1 MHGTVMRLY
10 ATPIL
15 FGFAN
20 YVVPLQI
27 GFAGRSGSGGGP
39 ARRGAPLSRNPRSL
53 ASRYPPPS
61 SATVSMGK
69 PEHGEVVDP
78 RPDAVE
84 DAGAAVRQDQP
95 RVRAFPAARGNLP
108 AVEPPVANPS
118 PRGWWNPATIAALL
132 RPRVAE

>member
-1 MHGTVMRLY
+1 VPGVARPGQQFLSNEQYNQLFTMHGTVMLLY

-27 GFAGRSGSGGGP
+27 GSPDVLDPAEDPLGEALRCLEARVRWPSGTRLP
-39 ARRGAPLSRNPRSL
+39 AVPRS
-53 ASRYPPPS
+53 AW
-61 SATVSMGK
+61 GK
-69 PEHGEVVDP
+69 PEHWEVVDP

-95 RVRAFPAARGNLP
+95 RVRVSR
-108 AVEPPVANPS
+108 
-118 PRGWWNPATIAALL
+118 L
-132 RPRVAE
+132 RR